1 MGMSLHYV
9 HPGEVVALAGFLAA
23 EARGSH
29 PD

>member
-9 HPGEVVALAGFLAA
+9 HPGEVVALAGLAA